1 MQQARW
7 LFQLL
12 VLDGASSL
20 APLAIVCTLRQ
31 MELDLI
37 TLPYTVVVVVVTC
50 TINLLHSN
58 STHKHPLQSTKTLQV
73 AKASLISH
81 ASILC

>member
-20 APLAIVCTLRQ
+20 APLAIVCTSRQ

-50 TINLLHSN
+50 TINLLCSD
-58 STHKHPLQSTKTLQV
+58 STREHPL
-73 AKASLISH
+73 
-81 ASILC
+81 